1 MTWTNRIKL
10 FLGLVA
16 VLLTVAAATVIFNQ
30 RQSQVLSTTAQIEAE
45 HYDVGT
51 DYGGLVIERYVDEGD
66 TVTAGQRLYAIE
78 SPMLL
83 RDIEQG
89 MVPADLTSVAPD
101 GTLVVRASVDGT
113 VASLGLDAGGYAG
126 SGGVIATLDREG
138 TVYVEAEFVLT
149 PRDFGR
155 VPVRATV
162 DLRLP
167 DGSVTGGT
175 VTDFEVVTVDGDA
188 HVTARIESP
197 ALAADTANGLVRP
210 GTPLEATLHLTDDGP
225 LAGAV
230 DALGDL
236 ARKVG
241 L

>member
-1 MTWTNRIKL
+1 MTWANRFKL
-10 FLGLVA
+10 MLGLVV
-16 VLLTVAAATVIFNQ
+16 VLLIVAAATIVFNQ
-30 RQSQVLSTTAQIEAE
+30 RQTQVLSATAQIEAE

-51 DYGGLVIERYVDEGD
+51 DYGGLVIDRYVDEGD

-89 MVPADLTSVAPD
+89 TVPSDLTSVAAD

-113 VASLGLDAGGYAG
+113 VASLDVDAGGYAS
-126 SGGVIATLDREG
+126 SGGVVATIDGDDTL
-138 TVYVEAEFVLT
+138 YVEAEFLLS

-155 VPVRATV
+155 VPDRAAV

-167 DGSVTGGT
+167 DGSTLAGT
-175 VTDFEVVTVDGDA
+175 IMDFEVETVEGDA
-188 HVTARIESP
+188 HVTARIESE

-225 LAGAV
+225 LAGAT
-230 DALGDL
+230 DALADL